1 MDLFRVL
8 KFLYEVTGEYTYLSP
23 ELGFNT
29 VIEFTGEGQIIIN
42 YLPLQ
47 VITVVYFNGMEVQT
61 ITTLAQPAA
70 YNIPAGTYP
79 DGSVLTF
86 IIKFNV

>member
-1 MDLFRVL
+1 M
-8 KFLYEVTGEYTYLSP
+8 
-23 ELGFNT
+23 
-29 VIEFTGEGQIIIN
+29 
-42 YLPLQ
+42 PLQ

-86 IIKFNV
+86 VIKFNV